1 MNLTTRS
8 GEVKMSPMPAIDY
21 ETEFTEILDKLHETG
36 NAVRYR
42 KLVSTVENFRMV
54 MTEQPIALHFS
65 GHGIENN

>member
-21 ETEFTEILDKLHETG
+21 ETEFTEILDKLQETG

-42 KLVSTVENFRMV
+42 KLVSTV
-54 MTEQPIALHFS
+54 
-65 GHGIENN
+65 